1 MKDLDVAGHNLL
13 NIHCQLSFVDVAALR
28 LDLLHAHMAVVIHEP
43 LLLLNASLVFLDTD
57 VQEAQK
63 ERHRVSRIPSSLVM
77 RSLANTS
84 LILIFPSDG
93 SGRLSST
100 LLAVD
105 NLHAGTQHV
114 TLMVP
119 PLAYD
124 HFP

>member
-1 MKDLDVAGHNLL
+1 MKDLDVAGHDLL
-13 NIHCQLSFVDVAALR
+13 NIHCQLSFVDDAALR
-28 LDLLHAHMAVVIHEP
+28 LDLLHAHMAVIIHEP
-43 LLLLNASLVFLDTD
+43 LLLLYASLVSLDTD

-63 ERHRVSRIPSSLVM
+63 ERHRVFRIPSSLVM

-84 LILIFPSDG
+84 LLLIFPSDG

-105 NLHAGTQHV
+105 DLHAGTQHV